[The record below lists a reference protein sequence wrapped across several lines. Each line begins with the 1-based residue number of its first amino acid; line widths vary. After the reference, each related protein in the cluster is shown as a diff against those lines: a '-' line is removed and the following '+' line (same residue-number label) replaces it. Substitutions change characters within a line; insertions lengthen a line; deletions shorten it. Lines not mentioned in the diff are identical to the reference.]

1 MKIVST
7 IEARMTSARLPGK
20 PLLKAN
26 NKTMLEHIVG
36 RLKSVDLIDEIVL
49 ATTVNI
55 QDDSLVEE
63 AKRLDISFYRGDE
76 DNVMKRVIDA
86 GDSANAEVLVEI
98 TGDCPIID
106 PSIIRQSIEIFIS
119 NRYDYVSNAQIRSY
133 PDGMDTQVFLLDSLK
148 KSYSM
153 TSSPIDYEHVSLHI
167 RNNPDIFSHFDMQAP
182 KNLHWPEL
190 GLTLDEDKD
199 FILIKNIIEH
209 FGNKNSNFTCSDA
222 IRYLKDNPSLVEIN
236 KSVDRKDNT

>member
-1 MKIVST
+1 MKIIST
-7 IEARMTSARLPGK
+7 IEARMTSSRLPGK

-26 NKTMLEHIVG
+26 NKTMLEHIVD

-49 ATTVNI
+49 ATTVNN
-55 QDDSLVEE
+55 QDDPLVEE
-63 AKRLDISFYRGDE
+63 AKRLDISFDRGDE

-106 PSIIRQSIEIFIS
+106 PSIIKQSIEIFIS
-119 NRYDYVSNAQIRSY
+119 NQYDYVSNGRIRSY

-153 TSSPIDYEHVSLHI
+153 TSSQLDYEHVSLHL

-182 KNLHWPEL
+182 KNLYWPEL
-190 GLTLDEDKD
+190 GLTLDEYKD
-199 FILIKNIIEH
+199 YILIKNIIEY
-209 FGNKNSNFTCSDA
+209 FGNENNIFSCSDA
-222 IRYLKDNPSLVEIN
+222 IEYLKANPSLLEIN
-236 KSVDRKDNT
+236 KSVNRKGNT